1 MKAIVQYQYGSPDV
15 LQLATVEKPSPKEN
29 EVLIKVHAAALN
41 AADWHLMRA
50 SPFLVR
56 LMFGLFK
63 PSFRIL
69 GGDVAGVVEAVG
81 SNVTYFKP
89 GDEVFGPTFSSGF
102 GSFAEYVT
110 VKEDSIAHKPVN
122 VSFKEASAV
131 SLAGITALQALRDK
145 GRIRKGQKVLI
156 NGASGGVGTFLVQ
169 LAKYFGAEV
178 TAVCSP
184 SKMDMVRSLGADYA
198 IDYTKEDFTKGAI
211 CYDIII
217 AANGYHPISA
227 YKRVLKP
234 EGVYVMVGGTGW
246 QMFHAVVLGPLMSIG
261 SKKTLC
267 HVDAKMNQEDILFL
281 RKLLETGAIKPVLDR
296 EYKLHEVPDAMRY
309 LEEGHAKGKIIIA
322 VA

>member
-1 MKAIVQYQYGSPDV
+1 MKAIVQYKYGSPDV
-15 LQLATVEKPSPKEN
+15 LQLATIEKPSPKEN

-56 LMFGLFK
+56 FMFGLFK

-102 GSFAEYVT
+102 GSFAEYVS
-110 VKEDSIAHKPVN
+110 VKEDSLAHKPAN

-131 SLAGITALQALRDK
+131 SLAGVTALQALRDK
-145 GRIRKGQKVLI
+145 GRIRKGHKVLI
-156 NGASGGVGTFLVQ
+156 NGASGGVGTFTIQ

-184 SKMDMVRSLGADYA
+184 SKIDMVRSLGADHI
-198 IDYTKEDFTKGAI
+198 IDYTKEDFTKSAT
-211 CYDIII
+211 CYDLII

-227 YKRVLKP
+227 YKKVLSP
-234 EGVYVMVGGTGW
+234 EGIYVMVGGAGW
-246 QMFHAVVLGPLMSIG
+246 QMFQAVALGSLMSIG
-261 SKKTLC
+261 SKKKLC
-267 HVDAKMNQEDILFL
+267 NLDAEMNQEDILFL
-281 RKLLETGAIKPVLDR
+281 RKLLELGAIKPVLDR
-296 EYKLHEVPDAMRY
+296 EYKLHELPDAMRY

>member
-15 LQLATVEKPSPKEN
+15 LQLATVERPTPKRK
-29 EVLIKVHAAALN
+29 EVLVKVHAVALN

-56 LMFGLFK
+56 VMFGLFK
-63 PSFRIL
+63 PGFRTL

-81 SNVTYFKP
+81 SEVTYFKA

-102 GSFAEYVT
+102 GGFAEYVS
-110 VKEDSIAHKPVN
+110 VKEDSLAHKPAN

-156 NGASGGVGTFLVQ
+156 NGASGGVGTFAVQ

-178 TAVCSP
+178 TAVCSS
-184 SKMDMVRSLGADYA
+184 SKIDMVRSLGADHV
-198 IDYTKEDFTKGAI
+198 IDYTKDDFTKNTKS
-211 CYDIII
+211 YNLII
-217 AANGYHPISA
+217 AVNGYHPISA
-227 YKRVLKP
+227 YKKVLNP
-234 EGVYVMVGGTGW
+234 EGIYVMVGGAGW
-246 QMFHAVVLGPLMSIG
+246 QMFQAVVFGSFMSIG
-261 SKKTLC
+261 SKKKLC

-281 RKLLETGAIKPVLDR
+281 KKLLETGAIKSVLDR
-296 EYKLHEVPDAMRY
+296 EYKLHELPEAMRY
-309 LEEGHAKGKIIIA
+309 LEEGHAKGKIVIA